1 MLGNFV
7 DFLDHGFVQSRTY
20 GTRSEA
26 RARDTAHDAADGC
39 VNKDLSAAPVV
50 FHVMGESVCLF
61 AEDGGE
67 LLLLFDRLFVE
78 E

>member
-1 MLGNFV
+1 MLGNLV

-20 GTRSEA
+20 GTRGKA
-26 RARDTAHDAADGC
+26 RACDTAHDAADGC
-39 VNKDLSAAPVV
+39 VDKDLSAAPVV
-50 FHVMGESVCLF
+50 FHVMGESVCF
-61 AEDGGE
+61 FTEDGSE